1 MKNQNYKCDVFRA
14 IGGGYCVKHFLAN
27 QELRFLFYCRK
38 IDEKGKLTP
47 VWRFLRKRISNRTGL
62 EIETKNIGL
71 GLFLVHPFCITIN
84 PNCKIGKNV
93 NLHKGVTIG
102 AENRGDRAGY
112 PTLGDCVWIGINS
125 TVVGKVTIG
134 DNVMIA
140 PNTFVN
146 FDVPS
151 NSIVIGNPAKIISD
165 LNATD
170 EYIARKV

>member
-1 MKNQNYKCDVFRA
+1 MFSEQS
-14 IGGGYCVKHFLAN
+14 GGGYCVKHFLAK

-170 EYIARKV
+170 EYITRKV

>member
-1 MKNQNYKCDVFRA
+1 M
-14 IGGGYCVKHFLAN
+14 
-27 QELRFLFYCRK
+27 FYCRN
-38 IDEKGKLTP
+38 IDEKGKLTL
-47 VWRFLRKRISNRTGL
+47 VWKFLRKRISNRTGL
-62 EIETKNIGL
+62 EIETKNIGP
-71 GLFLVHPFCITIN
+71 GLFLNHPFCITIN
-84 PNCKIGKNV
+84 PNCKIGRNV

-170 EYIARKV
+170 AYITRKV